1 VENPIMLPSTLFA
14 DVAPPVPGL
23 DNPALWIGGG
33 AALVLALF
41 VCVVF
46 LRRGKKKP
54 HRNPEAGLAEDLATY
69 PPAPPTHGEYT
80 LRVMNLPARIRLV
93 VVAPVGKKP
102 IEDPEGLLDQVLYGL
117 GAAARQDKPR
127 VKIWPPQLSSEG
139 FAPTFF
145 RLTRKPEPAGK
156 PSGWVLL
163 AGPARAGAQ
172 PILLGL
178 ALYSETPNQLGLM
191 TMRELQW
198 NEVMRVMG

>member
-1 VENPIMLPSTLFA
+1 MMPWTLFA
-14 DVAPPVPGL
+14 DLPSIPGL
-23 DNPALWIGGG
+23 DNPTLLIGGG
-33 AALVLALF
+33 GALVLALF
-41 VCVVF
+41 VCIVF
-46 LRRGKKKP
+46 LGRGKKKKP
-54 HRNPEAGLAEDLATY
+54 IRNPEAGLTEDLATY
-69 PPAPPTHGEYT
+69 PPAPPTHGEYA
-80 LRVMNLPARIRLV
+80 LRVMNLPARIRLL

-102 IEDPEGLLDQVLYGL
+102 IDDPEGLLDQVLYGL

-127 VKIWPPQLSSEG
+127 VRIWPPQLSSEG

-145 RLTRKPEPAGK
+145 RVTRKPEPAGK

-178 ALYSETPNQLGLM
+178 ALYTETPNQLGLM

-198 NEVMRVMG
+198 NEVLRVTS